1 MRSSSALRSVSSTRS
16 ASQAGGQVVWMRH
29 RRQFGDRC
37 ILQLRDEAEQGIE
50 ILCQP
55 LFLRDRQIETGKVGE
70 MVQLSGF
77 DGHGLLRDKT
87 AILQRN
93 RLVPQACAR

>member
-1 MRSSSALRSVSSTRS
+1 MRSSSALQIDFVD
-16 ASQAGGQVVWMRH
+16 AIGAQAGGQVVRMGH
-29 RRQFGDRC
+29 RCQRGDWG
-37 ILQLRDEAEQGIE
+37 ILQLRHQSEQGVE
-50 ILCQP
+50 ILRQP
-55 LFLRDRQIETGKVGE
+55 LFLRDGQIEAGEVGE